1 MTTDWIDIL
10 DEPLDASATNR
21 VLDPAAG
28 GVATFLGTT
37 RSEVNEAGRSLVA
50 LDYEAYREMA
60 LKQMRDLAERARQ
73 RWPIIKLVLLH
84 RVGRVALAE
93 PSVLIAVSTPHRGEA
108 FEACRFLI
116 DTLKAEVA
124 VWKKEIWADGTG
136 SWIHPQTHPQKSR
149 TS

>member
-1 MTTDWIDIL
+1 MHNDWIDIL
-10 DEPLDASATNR
+10 DTPLETRATDR

-37 RSEVNEAGRSLVA
+37 RSEVNEAGQSLVA

-60 LKQMRDLAERARQ
+60 LKQMRDLAQRARQ

-84 RVGRVALAE
+84 RIGKVGLAE

-116 DTLKAEVA
+116 DTLKVEVA
-124 VWKKEIWADGTG
+124 IWKKEVWADGTG
-136 SWIHPQTHPQKSR
+136 SWIHPQVHPSSR
-149 TS
+149 TT

>member
-1 MTTDWIDIL
+1 LKLEIMTDDWIDIL
-10 DEPLDASATNR
+10 SERLDITATNR

-37 RSEVNEAGRSLVA
+37 RSENNGQGQALVA

-60 LKQMRDLAERARQ
+60 LKQMHDLAQRARE
-73 RWPIIKLVLLH
+73 RWPIIKMVLLH
-84 RVGRVALAE
+84 RVGRVGLAE
-93 PSVLIAVSTPHRGEA
+93 PSVLIALSTPHRGDA

-124 VWKKEIWADGTG
+124 IWKKEIWADGNS
-136 SWIHPQTHPQKSR
+136 SWIHPARAS
-149 TS
+149 